1 MRLHH
6 PFLFALLCG
15 ILVSPLLA
23 QEPAGLTLA
32 GELAEDSNHA
42 GAALEYRRLAMD
54 AVDAPARGA
63 LYWMAAYEYLKAE
76 RYPQAERM
84 LGQVETITPELETEV
99 YLLHSEHNRARG
111 RFREAAFY
119 LESLADPARPDPVRA
134 TAARRLAAV
143 RIQMR
148 DYDGAR
154 DALQGGESTDLD
166 TELNAITVYE
176 SGKDKSH
183 VVGGLLGLIPGL
195 GYAYS
200 GEYANA
206 ARSLLLNALC
216 MWGLVEFIEEEQ
228 WGGVAIVG
236 FAEVTFYSGSIY
248 GGADAAV
255 RYNRRRLRE
264 CTEAIEGN
272 VDIQPDRAALPVLT
286 LKYRF

>member
-1 MRLHH
+1 MTIRTMLIMT
-6 PFLFALLCG
+6 LLMAIPAASLSAG
-15 ILVSPLLA
+15 TS
-23 QEPAGLTLA
+23 AGL
-32 GELAEDSNHA
+32 ELANELATDSNHA

-54 AVDAPARGA
+54 APDAAAKGA
-63 LYWMAAYEYLKAE
+63 LLWMAAYEYLKAG

-84 LGQVETITPELETEV
+84 LSQAESAAPALETEV
-99 YLLHSEHNRARG
+99 YLLHSEHNRSR
-111 RFREAAFY
+111 RRLSEAAFY
-119 LESLADPARPDPVRA
+119 LEHLADPVQPEEVRTIA
-134 TAARRLAAV
+134 SRRLAAV
-143 RIQMR
+143 RVQMD

-154 DALQGGESTDLD
+154 EALRTSPTSDFSAGLE
-166 TELNAITVYE
+166 AIHTYE
-176 SGKDKSH
+176 AGKDKSH

-216 MWGLVEFIEEEQ
+216 IWGLVEFIEEDQ

-255 RYNRRRLRE
+255 RYNERRIQE
-264 CTEAIEGN
+264 CMDAIKGD
-272 VDIQPDRAALPVLT
+272 VDVQPDRAALPVLT